1 MRRETFPVERI
12 CSLLLK
18 WVRWGL
24 KPNIAPEEDVGG
36 NLELDPEAGERAR
49 MCSNNAIP
57 PPIAPTV
64 PSAANPATAVR
75 RDIPGPGCIGS
86 AGNVTGLAGKSS
98 RAPLT
103 PSSRLSPIHNFTH
116 CPQ

>member
-18 WVRWGL
+18 WVRWEL
-24 KPNIAPEEDVGG
+24 KPNIAPEEDAGG
-36 NLELDPEAGERAR
+36 NLELDPEAGERER

-64 PSAANPATAVR
+64 PIAANPASAVR
-75 RDIPGPGCIGS
+75 RDIPGRGCIGR
-86 AGNVTGLAGKSS
+86 AGIVTGLAGESCGGRMTAS
-98 RAPLT
+98 WGGCTIAD
-103 PSSRLSPIHNFTH
+103 FTD
-116 CPQ
+116 